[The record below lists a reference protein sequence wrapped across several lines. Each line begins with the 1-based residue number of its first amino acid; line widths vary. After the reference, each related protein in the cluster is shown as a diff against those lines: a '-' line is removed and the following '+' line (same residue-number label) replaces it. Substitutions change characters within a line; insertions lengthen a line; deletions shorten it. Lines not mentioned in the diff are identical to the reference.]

1 MMTLQ
6 LVWKEQQLTPFT
18 ELSCAAA
25 EVLAAQTSKTKFV
38 MQIKRLAASSQIF
51 LPGKHEQ
58 KFGSAMIVHFSR
70 QRKIITVVLLNE
82 TKTKKEA
89 MDGPTICCK
98 NYHSVV

>member
-1 MMTLQ
+1 MTLQ

-70 QRKIITVVLLNE
+70 QRKIKSMVGCNN
-82 TKTKKEA
+82 
-89 MDGPTICCK
+89 C
-98 NYHSVV
+98 SVAKWD